1 MVGLAILGL
10 ATVLVVMPP
19 TVATA
24 QEQKSQEQRAQEQ
37 TTPERGAQEQT
48 APEQGS
54 EEQPVERE
62 VKAQAGRQVRVGTY
76 FSLKRD
82 CTPGQLPAIRL
93 VENPANGAVVVRSG
107 KVRATNV
114 RQCLAVEV
122 PAYIAFYR
130 SKPDFSGTDTFLIE
144 LKAADGKVRHQR
156 IRVVVQPSGAQRI

>member
-1 MVGLAILGL
+1 MVGLGL
-10 ATVLVVMPP
+10 ATVLAM
-19 TVATA
+19 TLIAASA
-24 QEQKSQEQRAQEQ
+24 QEQKAQEQ
-37 TTPERGAQEQT
+37 ATPEQT
-48 APEQGS
+48 KPEQRV
-54 EEQPVERE
+54 EEPVERE
-62 VKAQAGRQVRVGTY
+62 IKAQAGRQVRVGTY

-156 IRVVVQPSGAQRI
+156 IRVVVQSSGGQRI